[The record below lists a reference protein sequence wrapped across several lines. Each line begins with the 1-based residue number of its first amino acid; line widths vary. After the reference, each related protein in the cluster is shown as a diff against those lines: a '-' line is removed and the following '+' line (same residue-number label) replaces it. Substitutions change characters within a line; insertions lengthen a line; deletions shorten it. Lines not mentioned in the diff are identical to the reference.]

1 MLQVMRDTNR
11 NIKKS
16 TSKELPYESQEYNK
30 QKRLSMALI
39 IAFAISIAILGV
51 ASLPAVYAQDD
62 APKADARKSEDELMN
77 DPATLTAYRKAV
89 IDYKLIFETGAAV
102 SAIVDSGT
110 PAADVDL
117 NKVKD
122 YWNSQRTP
130 EDENVWDLSE
140 MINRFMH
147 HSPLTVVR

>member
-1 MLQVMRDTNR
+1 MEIREPVVPLSGLTAFFVTNGYYGEY
-11 NIKKS
+11 
-16 TSKELPYESQEYNK
+16 TSY
-30 QKRLSMALI
+30 
-39 IAFAISIAILGV
+39 
-51 ASLPAVYAQDD
+51 DD
-62 APKADARKSEDELMN
+62 AMQKLEGVLKDEGVK
-77 DPATLTAYRKAV
+77 DFISTYRKAV
-89 IDYKLIFETGAAV
+89 IDYKLIFESGAAV

>member
-1 MLQVMRDTNR
+1 
-11 NIKKS
+11 
-16 TSKELPYESQEYNK
+16 
-30 QKRLSMALI
+30 MALI
-39 IAFAISIAILGV
+39 IAFAISIAILSV